1 MKLKISLLL
10 HFEKRKRQVPFWFS
24 VRLYLRPFF
33 FKRGLFSPPKWIWV
47 TIHTEM
53 CYFSRIVGFQ
63 NFVKSCLACSLLR
76 QSPLKITWP
85 NTICFHMKKICG
97 KPTSE
102 IFVALSRISGRKSCF
117 LNDREVFYKSKKRYF
132 DCHAHRCCHT
142 QEKAPLEG
150 DSLDESPA
158 GCYRL
163 ENRSIQFM
171 PMYLPLSDGA
181 CAWSLTHFSGKIFAS

>member
-1 MKLKISLLL
+1 MPIWATVAK
-10 HFEKRKRQVPFWFS
+10 
-24 VRLYLRPFF
+24 LRPFF

-117 LNDREVFYKSKKRYF
+117 STIEKCFTRAKSDILIVTLIGVVTRRRKRHWKAIRWTNHQPGATGWKIDRSNLCLCTSLFPMELALEV
-132 DCHAHRCCHT
+132 
-142 QEKAPLEG
+142 
-150 DSLDESPA
+150 
-158 GCYRL
+158 
-163 ENRSIQFM
+163 
-171 PMYLPLSDGA
+171 
-181 CAWSLTHFSGKIFAS
+181 